1 LQLSHPAGEDGLA
14 HEARPARGGGSL
26 CRRWRPRKPS
36 LLHFPSANSA
46 AHRPSPRDVA
56 KLGELLDDGVWAFSN
71 CRVDAPGRP
80 VAEIDWFFYN
90 TRLGTLMVSEWKGF
104 PQRVVS
110 ATDTGTRWL
119 LEGGLMV
126 ANPIEQVSKQ
136 LDALRTALRLGIL
149 PQHFP
154 AFLPQELR
162 VMQSVYSPQIDDQ
175 TAVERI
181 RWGKVYGGLPELAAA
196 ISSWTSPAPLLLPDP
211 GAQLGLAN
219 ALCAL
224 FRTSMP
230 ADVKTKLSPS
240 RKKPAADVVRR
251 ISEIHREIAALHA
264 ELADLTLE
272 AATAANSRPAEPTPQ
287 PWAPPPAAKPAA
299 SKAVTTKAPALTE
312 HQRMNAH
319 LTRSFRGVNG
329 SAEAAAKALEQAW
342 VSVLNDP
349 LLHGAP
355 GISVSLFGSLG
366 TPLVKQHH
374 GSLSKVLGMQL
385 RKWCILQA
393 EAAGMK
399 PRDVAGKPSNIR
411 VR

>member
-1 LQLSHPAGEDGLA
+1 MRLNHLAG
-14 HEARPARGGGSL
+14 
-26 CRRWRPRKPS
+26 
-36 LLHFPSANSA
+36 
-46 AHRPSPRDVA
+46 
-56 KLGELLDDGVWAFSN
+56 DDGSN
-71 CRVDAPGRP
+71 CREDAPGRP

-136 LDALRTALRLGIL
+136 LDALRIALRLGIL

-154 AFLPQELR
+154 AFAPQELR
-162 VMQSVYSPQIDDQ
+162 LMQSVYSPQIDAR

-181 RWGKVYGGLPELAAA
+181 RWGKVYGGLPDLAAA
-196 ISSWTSPAPLLLPDP
+196 ISNWTSPAPLLLPDP

-224 FRTSMP
+224 LRTSMS
-230 ADVKTKLSPS
+230 ADVKAKLSLTK
-240 RKKPAADVVRR
+240 KKPAADTARR
-251 ISEIHREIAALHA
+251 ISEIHRAIAALHA
-264 ELADLTLE
+264 ELADLML
-272 AATAANSRPAEPTPQ
+272 AAAAAGNSQPAEPTPQ
-287 PWAPPPAAKPAA
+287 PKELPPAPQPAA
-299 SKAVTTKAPALTE
+299 SAAAATKAPALTE
-312 HQRMNAH
+312 QQRMNAH

-342 VSVLNDP
+342 VSVLHDP
-349 LLHGAP
+349 LLHGGP
-355 GISVSLFGSLG
+355 GISVSMFGSLG

-385 RKWCILQA
+385 RKWCVLQA